1 MQSRSLFREPAQA
14 RRLLLTL
21 VLTAAAAAVTARVAL
36 EEHRPDSAAAAV
48 GLGVAPTSAAKAPV
62 QDDQPVLLFDPE
74 LGYMTVEPV
83 VPAAPAATPAP
94 AKAANRSAP
103 TF

>member
-21 VLTAAAAAVTARVAL
+21 VLTAPPRRSPPASRSRSIGRSPQRRPSGSASRRPAR
-36 EEHRPDSAAAAV
+36 RRR
-48 GLGVAPTSAAKAPV
+48 V